1 MENPRIDLK
10 MAWPCLDKMGTKQVM
25 VNIDN
30 LRQVITQIKAPLSS
44 KALYQDTDDYDMEH
58 IWLVRADVKV
68 C

>member
-30 LRQVITQIKAPLSS
+30 LRQVITQIKAPLSGE
-44 KALYQDTDDYDMEH
+44 ALYQEKADDYREH
-58 IWLVRADVKV
+58 ILLVTAAVKV